1 MMHPDRIRRLDYWVG
16 VPLCFILTVATKIA
30 AGLSALIGRRDAART
45 AAPRNVL
52 LIELAEMGTVVLAW
66 PAISRLL
73 AQHPDARLHF
83 VLFKQIEDSVT
94 VLDIIPRDQVF
105 SLDASS
111 IWTMFRDVV
120 GFIRWTRRHGIDTAI
135 NMEPFTRGSM
145 VLTVLSGART
155 RVGYHPFSQRGL
167 YVGDLTTHKVI
178 YNPHLHT
185 SQSLAT
191 LVEAIAAPPD
201 DLPLGKFPAPEIG
214 GVPRLHIDEAARAR
228 IREKVSRDHPAAAG
242 KRLILVNPNASS
254 LIPVRRWPLERYAQL
269 VARLVED
276 PRNAC
281 VITGTAGERASAR
294 FIVDRVTSDR
304 VIDMTGRTTLK
315 ELIEL
320 FDTASLLVTNDSG
333 PAHLAAVTDIPVL
346 VFFGPETPNLYRPL
360 SRRCTP
366 LYANFA
372 CSPCVS
378 AYNQRLTVCTNNLC
392 LQHFD
397 VDTVHAHVQ
406 QLLDSKRGGANL

>member
-1 MMHPDRIRRLDYWVG
+1 MMHPDRLRRLDHWLG
-16 VPLCFILTVATKIA
+16 VPLCFVLTVLNRIA
-30 AGLSALIGRRDAART
+30 ARLSALIGRRT
-45 AAPRNVL
+45 SNSSPSPENVL
-52 LIELAEMGTVVLAW
+52 LIELAEMGTIVLAW

-73 AQHPDARLHF
+73 ALHPAARLHF
-83 VLFKQIEDSVT
+83 LLFKQIEESVT
-94 VLDIIPRDQVF
+94 ALDIIPPEQVF
-105 SLDASS
+105 AIDASS
-111 IWTMFRDVV
+111 AWTMLRDV
-120 GFIRWTRRHGIDTAI
+120 IRFVRWARQRDIDTAI
-135 NMEPFTRGSM
+135 NMEAFTRGSM
-145 VLTVLSGART
+145 ILTALSGAQT
-155 RVGYHPFSQRGL
+155 RVGFHPFSQRGL

-191 LVEAIAAPPD
+191 LVEAIAARPD
-201 DLPLGKFPAPEIG
+201 DLPLGKFPAPDISS
-214 GVPRLHIDEAARAR
+214 VPRVRADETARER
-228 IREKVSRDHPAAAG
+228 IRAKVSREHPAAAG

-304 VIDMTGRTTLK
+304 VIDLTGRTTLR

-346 VFFGPETPNLYRPL
+346 VFFGPETPDLYGPL

-378 AYNQRLTVCTNNLC
+378 AYNQRRTVCTNNLC

-397 VDTVHAHVQ
+397 VDTVHAHIQ
-406 QLLDSKRGGANL
+406 RLLDS